1 MTQLTTVEQLDQLPV
16 GTVIGARDANGRPW
30 EKVTGKPWRVRCIHS
45 TDISHSLW
53 VVDGAPIP
61 FPEWSYALLKR
72 AALAG
77 VHHWV
82 ALNALLPL
90 EDPERERR

>member
-16 GTVIGARDANGRPW
+16 GTVIGARDANGR
-30 EKVTGKPWRVRCIHS
+30 PWRVRCIHS